1 LPYPKISFNLVKRG
15 RGERVLKYPKECSE
29 DGYFIKSKVI
39 CFIKYSMISIIYG
52 TRPEFLKLKC
62 LIDLFRKNFIP
73 FQVIKVEQHINLIED
88 KGYYDEILTID
99 NICEDRISNIGS
111 SILSKLPKLIKS
123 SSHVLAQGDTATV
136 FFSLLC
142 SFQNNKKNIHLEAG
156 MRTYDLNNPFPE
168 EGYRQMI
175 SRITDI
181 HLCPSEI
188 EKKIL
193 KDEKVKGQI
202 YVVGNSI
209 LDLVKSYKI
218 PIVLENKVIITLHRR
233 ENWHSF
239 KNYIIELIYLIKN
252 NSNFTFIF
260 LIHPNPNFKNIINEL
275 KEIIPDNL
283 IIQESVTHV
292 ELIKLLSKCAFAITD
307 SGGIQEEANFLGK
320 HIFLLRKNSERQ
332 SIDESKISLC
342 DINNIKNIE
351 CKYYYHKQ
359 GLEYGEGNT
368 CDKIINILKQLID

>member
-1 LPYPKISFNLVKRG
+1 ML
-15 RGERVLKYPKECSE
+15 
-29 DGYFIKSKVI
+29 
-39 CFIKYSMISIIYG
+39 SIIYG

>member
-1 LPYPKISFNLVKRG
+1 MPYPKISFNLVKRG